1 MEGRPKDWI
10 NIEKHLN
17 GPGFQGGKTR
27 KKPLRRAHPMQNR
40 NTSRIVEMDVTFPDA
55 TEPIV
60 RKGFKKSTLSLLGS
74 AARKFEE
81 PSSTLEKF
89 HV

>member
-1 MEGRPKDWI
+1 
-10 NIEKHLN
+10 
-17 GPGFQGGKTR
+17 
-27 KKPLRRAHPMQNR
+27 MQNR
-40 NTSRIVEMDVTFPDA
+40 NTSRVVEMDVTFPDA